1 MEMSSFVLAQI
12 AQRKQEAVRAAQA
25 ATRNAAERRGAHPLR
40 SSATLESAPSSAPA
54 AEPMRTMDRY
64 VEALAA
70 LIPAEVLT
78 LHAFTLSMTTRIV
91 NPESKTADHIA
102 NALSAPGA
110 SAPTDAAAVA
120 EAVKNATV
128 TVISAPDTLRV
139 AFWAL
144 VVFSLLLYLV
154 PRGYA
159 ARKASPDSLSGWH
172 WYRAMSAADWIR
184 AAIPPLSFVAW
195 TMLQR
200 TTAFDAAFPG
210 MSQPDRSVS
219 GMFLAVVLIAVAA
232 WVAFKPEPDPLAAE
246 DGGHDADH
254 DVDDDTRRNRTGNDQ
269 RNRDKTIQDEAGNDP
284 LGNDPSGHDQK
295 PTPSTGQ
302 DDTTQGAAVA
312 GPNPPPG

>member
-12 AQRKQEAVRAAQA
+12 AQRKQEAARAAQA
-25 ATRNAAERRGAHPLR
+25 LRNAAAQRDVHA
-40 SSATLESAPSSAPA
+40 SKFSAMLEKAPPPSPQTATA
-54 AEPMRTMDRY
+54 ATPSVRTVDRY

-110 SAPTDAAAVA
+110 SVPADATAVA
-120 EAVKNATV
+120 EAIKNATV
-128 TVISAPDTLRV
+128 TVISAPDTLHV

-154 PRGYA
+154 PRGYGA
-159 ARKASPDSLSGWH
+159 WKASPDTLSGWH
-172 WYRAMSAADWIR
+172 WYRVMNAADWIR

-200 TTAFDAAFPG
+200 TTAFDAAFPD

-219 GMFLAVVLIAVAA
+219 GMFLAVVLIAVAT
-232 WVAFKPEPDPLAAE
+232 WVAFKPEPDPLATE

-254 DVDDDTRRNRTGNDQ
+254 DADGSTDSVDSADQ
-269 RNRDKTIQDEAGNDP
+269 GDAT
-284 LGNDPSGHDQK
+284 HDA
-295 PTPSTGQ
+295 P
-302 DDTTQGAAVA
+302 AAS
-312 GPNPPPG
+312 PNPPTA